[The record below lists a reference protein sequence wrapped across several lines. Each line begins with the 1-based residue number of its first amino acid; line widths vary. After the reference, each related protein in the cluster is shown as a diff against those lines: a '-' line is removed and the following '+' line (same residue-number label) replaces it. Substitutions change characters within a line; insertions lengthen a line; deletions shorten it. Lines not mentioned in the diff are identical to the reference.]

1 MIDLYYAATPNGYK
15 IKLFLEETGLE
26 YTIYPINISQ
36 GDQFAP
42 DFLAISPNNKIPAI
56 IDTQPTDGGQPI
68 SIFESGEI
76 LIYLA
81 DKTGQLLSR
90 DIRTRVAQLQ
100 WLFWQVGGFGPM
112 LGQNHHFTQYASE
125 KVPYAIQRYQTET
138 ERLYRVL
145 NSQLEKTA
153 YLGSDEFS
161 IADIATFPWAK
172 FHEHH
177 HIDLNDYPA
186 VKRWFEVIEQRPAT
200 QRTFA

>member
-26 YTIYPINISQ
+26 YTIHPINISQ

-145 NSQLEKTA
+145 NSQLEKTS

-200 QRTFA
+200 QLTFA

>member
-26 YTIYPINISQ
+26 YTIHPINISQ

-145 NSQLEKTA
+145 NSQLEKTS